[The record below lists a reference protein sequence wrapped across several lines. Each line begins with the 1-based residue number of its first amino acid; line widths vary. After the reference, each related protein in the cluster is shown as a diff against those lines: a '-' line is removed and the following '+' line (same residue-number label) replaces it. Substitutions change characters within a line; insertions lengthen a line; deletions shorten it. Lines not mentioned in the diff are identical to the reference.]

1 MFPSGFQFRLGPA
14 AFLRSVSR
22 KPDFT
27 AFAVQL
33 VKRGA
38 ALADVAAVRPAEL
51 VEVVPADKLAGFVNQ
66 TVRSVA
72 DWSFSRTNPQSTAG
86 LNWHQAIRKMR
97 RGYSTASAVDIIA
110 DNIHVFV
117 EQHKCRN
124 IILLGRLLYCS
135 RQRTFRIDTDEE
147 TVIACHAEIGA
158 FDRCLNRC
166 NRSARIGIIERRS
179 LVFITSQQK
188 SAV

>member
-51 VEVVPADKLAGFVNQ
+51 VEVVPADKLSGFVNQ
-66 TVRSVA
+66 TVRFVA
-72 DWSFSRTNPQSTAG
+72 DCSFSGTNPQSTAG

-97 RGYSTASAVDIIA
+97 QCDKDLSKNLFS
-110 DNIHVFV
+110 
-117 EQHKCRN
+117 
-124 IILLGRLLYCS
+124 
-135 RQRTFRIDTDEE
+135 
-147 TVIACHAEIGA
+147 CH
-158 FDRCLNRC
+158 
-166 NRSARIGIIERRS
+166 S
-179 LVFITSQQK
+179 
-188 SAV
+188 